1 MLEVESVKCPTREA
15 FFPVQL
21 SNYGNL
27 LWRTGRFAEVEAA
40 YREALA
46 IVEHITAWVIPKHQ

>member
-1 MLEVESVKCPTREA
+1 MLEVGSVKMPDPRSL
-15 FFPVQL
+15 L
-21 SNYGNL
+21 SCATEQYGNL

-46 IVEHITAWVIPKHQ
+46 IVELITAWVIPKHQ